1 MVDKNLSSILSFLVF
16 LLGARDNLIISL
28 VIIVVFDYI
37 TGVLVAIKNKKL
49 NSKIGFYGL
58 IKKML
63 YFLAVAL
70 GVTLDRL
77 TGTNGICRNM
87 IIYLF
92 VANDSISILE
102 NLGKYGIK
110 LPEKIKE
117 ILEQI
122 KEENK

>member
-1 MVDKNLSSILSFLVF
+1 MIEKNLASILSFLVF
-16 LLGARDNLIISL
+16 LFGARDNLIISL

-49 NSKIGFYGL
+49 NSKVGFTGI

-70 GVTLDRL
+70 GVRLDEL
-77 TGTNGICRNM
+77 TGTNGVCRSM

-110 LPEKIKE
+110 MPNKIKE
-117 ILEQI
+117 ILEQL
-122 KEENK
+122 KEGNK